1 MRRIKLLA
9 PIVLFLAACAPT
21 APVAPA
27 TSPSPSPATSP
38 SAAAVP
44 TPSPSP
50 SPTATPLTTDVQ
62 QTTRAGVGY
71 SILEPAPA
79 GAVVCKFGDTV
90 SVEYTGWLTNGT
102 RFDSSVGK
110 APYVFKI
117 GAGRVIQGWD
127 LGIPGMGVGEVR
139 KLVLPPDLAYGSS
152 GQGSIPPDATLIF
165 QVKLIAI
172 Q

>member
-1 MRRIKLLA
+1 
-9 PIVLFLAACAPT
+9 
-21 APVAPA
+21 VA
-27 TSPSPSPATSP
+27 S
-38 SAAAVP
+38 P
-44 TPSPSP
+44 TPVNTSV
-50 SPTATPLTTDVQ
+50 D

-71 SILEPAPA
+71 SILVPAPA
-79 GAVVCKFGDTV
+79 GAAVCKFGDTV
-90 SVEYTGWLTNGT
+90 AMEYTGWLVDGT
-102 RFDSSVGK
+102 KFDSSVGK
-110 APYVFKI
+110 PPYVFKI

-152 GQGSIPPDATLIF
+152 GQGSIPPDATLVF